1 MLRALIP
8 ATVAAAALPVLLLAG
23 CTAPVEPV
31 ATPTSTPS
39 ATATDAPVGPGPDP
53 AAACLDPAAVTAA
66 VGVAV
71 TAGAV
76 VTPPAGAVDA
86 ALAGVPRELCTYDLA
101 DGTRLGYSPLVVA
114 PDPAA
119 VEVAIAPVVEHDDC
133 ALLSG
138 YLTTG
143 YDSYYL
149 WTGGSFAAA
158 YILAGDPTDPEV
170 LLAKLMDDAAGLCGT
185 GDTGPNA

>member
-8 ATVAAAALPVLLLAG
+8 VVLAPALLLAG
-23 CTAPVEPV
+23 CTSSPVE
-31 ATPTSTPS
+31 TPTSSPSPS
-39 ATATDAPVGPGPDP
+39 ATDAAAGPRPDP
-53 AAACLDPAAVTAA
+53 AATCLAPDSIASAI
-66 VGVAV
+66 GVAV
-71 TAGAV
+71 TAGEPGV
-76 VTPPAGAVDA
+76 PPAGPVDV
-86 ALAGVPRELCTYDLA
+86 ALAGVPRELCTYDLP

-114 PDPAA
+114 TDPTA
-119 VEVAIAPVVEHDDC
+119 VDAAIAPVVEHDDC

-138 YLTTG
+138 YLTSG
-143 YDSYYL
+143 YDSYYV

-185 GDTGPNA
+185 GDTGPDA